1 MICQYLPDSSGAY
14 SYKCRPEGLLFY
26 FHRYFLTGRPA
37 ANIALAAEAAL
48 LAIFWLCTTYMRRE
62 FTKVFTTVTVIPLT
76 IRAGLIAFHTA
87 VVLAIDFPDMKLVE
101 ALLLVEKILETT
113 TCFAFMTGS
122 TVYSAMAIHVARTK
136 RAPNRFTGISIAYT
150 IILVLLFVLSV
161 LDTFPPSVLG
171 FNYSKIIT
179 FDVPRVTL
187 RILVMTITDVCW
199 WSKRNATYSND
210 PVVFNAFSRM
220 FWTIPLMV
228 VSGLASLID
237 YVGNLSYDPYLST
250 ISMALLPPT
259 ILIALFILLPGY
271 RTALF
276 CCCANNR
283 LNSRIYPTMTILPSP
298 APDTYIAK
306 QTLTPV
312 VT

>member
-1 MICQYLPDSSGAY
+1 
-14 SYKCRPEGLLFY
+14 
-26 FHRYFLTGRPA
+26 
-37 ANIALAAEAAL
+37 
-48 LAIFWLCTTYMRRE
+48 
-62 FTKVFTTVTVIPLT
+62 
-76 IRAGLIAFHTA
+76 
-87 VVLAIDFPDMKLVE
+87 
-101 ALLLVEKILETT
+101 
-113 TCFAFMTGS
+113 
-122 TVYSAMAIHVARTK
+122 
-136 RAPNRFTGISIAYT
+136 
-150 IILVLLFVLSV
+150 
-161 LDTFPPSVLG
+161 
-171 FNYSKIIT
+171 
-179 FDVPRVTL
+179 
-187 RILVMTITDVCW
+187 
-199 WSKRNATYSND
+199 
-210 PVVFNAFSRM
+210 M

-250 ISMALLPPT
+250 ISMALLPPS

-298 APDTYIAK
+298 APDTYIPK